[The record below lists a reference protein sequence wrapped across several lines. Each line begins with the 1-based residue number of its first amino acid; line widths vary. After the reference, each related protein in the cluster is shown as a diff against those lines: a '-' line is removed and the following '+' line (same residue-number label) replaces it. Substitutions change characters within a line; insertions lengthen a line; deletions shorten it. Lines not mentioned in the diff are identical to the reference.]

1 MLQSPRIQTTRS
13 HTEHGVL
20 SLVRPDATRRR
31 SASPSPCR
39 ALPLLPRRP
48 APAQTAAD
56 SSSLHTPLDILKHD
70 LEYMEGALGA
80 LVTVHEDLVAALNPL
95 AAQRMLMDLHA
106 EMKVLE
112 VQLQAAQLQLA
123 ANEAA
128 LQESVSVLD
137 SMLDRVSRPGLGA
150 RLGHDGSGAGDRPVG
165 ATPPAAQS
173 QARGPGIFAR
183 PRERLASG
191 SDEAAP
197 TWRAVASASVLRK
210 KGAMATAE
218 VLGQVYLLFRD
229 ASGAV
234 ACIKDQCAHR
244 ACPLSSG
251 KIVDGCA
258 QCPYHGWQYDG
269 AGGCVS
275 MPSTVFQQGIS
286 VDTLPV
292 KEAEG
297 KLWVWTTDPN
307 AAASK

>member
-137 SMLDRVSRPGLGA
+137 SMLDRV
-150 RLGHDGSGAGDRPVG
+150 
-165 ATPPAAQS
+165 
-173 QARGPGIFAR
+173 
-183 PRERLASG
+183 
-191 SDEAAP
+191 
-197 TWRAVASASVLRK
+197 
-210 KGAMATAE
+210 
-218 VLGQVYLLFRD
+218 YLLFRD